1 MTTIEEIL
9 PDLHNAK
16 VFSVLDARNG
26 FWHVELDEDS
36 SKLTCFNTPFGR
48 YRWLRMPFGI
58 KSAPEEYMR
67 RQQQALEGLQGVKS
81 IADDLLVYGVG
92 ETEEQAIQ
100 DHNANLQN
108 LIHRCQEQGIK
119 LNKEKAKLGLTAVP
133 FIGHVITNEGLKAD
147 PQKIQAVIEMPIPTD
162 VKATQRLIGFV
173 NYLSKFLPN
182 LSDMCEPLR
191 KLTVKG
197 VIFDWT
203 EAHTKAVNRIK
214 QAVTSYPV
222 LKYFDPKKPVTL
234 QVDASETGL
243 GAALM
248 QEGQPVAYA
257 SRALTDAE
265 TRYAQIEKEL
275 LAALYGL
282 EKYHMYTYGR
292 SVSILSDHK
301 PLETIQKKASIP

>member
-1 MTTIEEIL
+1 
-9 PDLHNAK
+9 